1 MELKDILTQ
10 LLGAEHEANRV
21 IEEAKNEASAIL
33 QSTRDEFARER
44 EDRMRAAHE
53 QAKATVETAR
63 SGGETEASQI
73 LVMGEVERNRM
84 KARFNEKVRVVVE
97 DLVNEIALDYS
108 RKGEI

>member
-1 MELKDILTQ
+1 MELKEILTQ

-33 QSTRDEFARER
+33 QSVRDEFARER
-44 EDRMRAAHE
+44 EDRMRSAHE

-63 SGGETEASQI
+63 NAGEAEASQT
-73 LVMGEVERNRM
+73 LVMGEVERKRM
-84 KARFNEKVRVVVE
+84 NARFNEKIHLVVE